1 MAHPCYVKVGFV
13 TDCILFGSSI
23 RGIVTSTWCP
33 FQWVLLESFTKRL
46 FTLQFCLCR
55 TYRLRVMQDW
65 LYRGGWC
72 YNCWGFEK
80 EFWGYRSWHS
90 SSCWLS
96 FEHSSTDGYKV
107 AVRRNVGFLVV
118 GRGEVFLKCS
128 KRVLWRSFCSPPL
141 FQCQSSLLTFLLV
154 SWSESWRYLAY
165 IYWGGLGVV
174 WRPCRAIVGL
184 DVSHVSSGSFI

>member
-1 MAHPCYVKVGFV
+1 
-13 TDCILFGSSI
+13 
-23 RGIVTSTWCP
+23 
-33 FQWVLLESFTKRL
+33 
-46 FTLQFCLCR
+46 
-55 TYRLRVMQDW
+55 MQDW

-80 EFWGYRSWHS
+80 EFWGYRSSHS

-165 IYWGGLGVV
+165 IYWGGLGGGVETL
-174 WRPCRAIVGL
+174 PCDCGPGRVACIIWLVHLVGL
-184 DVSHVSSGSFI
+184 NLMGCKHEWAHNVCVPF